1 MSFVSSLNETPYAL
15 TFAGQ
20 ATPWRAALDEIAHDP
35 EIAAIVAGVIEAS
48 DKVLS
53 PVRRSLATQSV
64 SVLPFTLPAPDG
76 EVAVT
81 REVAGPDEAA
91 LSVPGIV
98 AAQLGA
104 LIDLTRAGL
113 NIVANQPTAFEGHS
127 QGVLG
132 VEIARAWI
140 DGDEARAASVFALA
154 RLIGAAAARIT
165 RPSRRRRDLYGVRAR
180 RVRRAPRTHHR
191 VPAVDLA
198 SPLDRSAQRHR
209 HARCIGCPERPGIPG
224 CGH

>member
-1 MSFVSSLNETPYAL
+1 MNMSFVSSLNETPYAL

-98 AAQLGA
+98 AAQL
-104 LIDLTRAGL
+104 
-113 NIVANQPTAFEGHS
+113 
-127 QGVLG
+127 
-132 VEIARAWI
+132 AR
-140 DGDEARAASVFALA
+140 SS
-154 RLIGAAAARIT
+154 T
-165 RPSRRRRDLYGVRAR
+165 
-180 RVRRAPRTHHR
+180 
-191 VPAVDLA
+191 
-198 SPLDRSAQRHR
+198 
-209 HARCIGCPERPGIPG
+209 
-224 CGH
+224 

>member
-20 ATPWRAALDEIAHDP
+20 ATPWRAALDEIARDP
-35 EIAAIVAGVIEAS
+35 EIAEIVAGVIKAS
-48 DKVLS
+48 DQVLS

-64 SVLPFTLPAPDG
+64 ASLPFELPAAP
-76 EVAVT
+76 ESAAVT
-81 REVAGPDEAA
+81 RDVAGPDEAA

-132 VEIARAWI
+132 VEIARASER
-140 DGDEARAASVFALA
+140 DAARASSP
-154 RLIGAAAARIT
+154 GT
-165 RPSRRRRDLYGVRAR
+165 RPGPPPYL
-180 RVRRAPRTHHR
+180 
-191 VPAVDLA
+191 
-198 SPLDRSAQRHR
+198 RSLV
-209 HARCIGCPERPGIPG
+209 
-224 CGH
+224 

>member
-20 ATPWRAALDEIAHDP
+20 ATPWRSALDEIAHDP
-35 EIAAIVAGVIEAS
+35 EISAIVAGVIEAS

-64 SVLPFTLPAPDG
+64 SRSCPSPCPRRDG

-113 NIVANQPTAFEGHS
+113 NIVANQP
-127 QGVLG
+127 
-132 VEIARAWI
+132 I
-140 DGDEARAASVFALA
+140 
-154 RLIGAAAARIT
+154 
-165 RPSRRRRDLYGVRAR
+165 
-180 RVRRAPRTHHR
+180 RV
-191 VPAVDLA
+191 
-198 SPLDRSAQRHR
+198 
-209 HARCIGCPERPGIPG
+209 
-224 CGH
+224 

>member
-1 MSFVSSLNETPYAL
+1 MSFVSSLNEIPYAL

-20 ATPWRAALDEIAHDP
+20 ATPWRSALDEIAHDP
-35 EIAAIVAGVIEAS
+35 EIAAIVGGVVKAS
-48 DKVLS
+48 DAVLS

-64 SVLPFTLPAPDG
+64 ASLPFEFPAEDG
-76 EVAVT
+76 QAAVT

-113 NIVANQPTAFEGHS
+113 NIVANQPRAFEGHS

-140 DGDEARAASVFALA
+140 EGDEARAASVFALA
-154 RLIGAAAARIT
+154 RLIGAAAARVT
-165 RPSRRRRDLYGVRAR
+165 RRAR
-180 RVRRAPRTHHR
+180 APHAGDATYMVSVRG
-191 VPAVDLA
+191 VSDSLLA
-198 SPLDRSAQRHR
+198 R
-209 HARCIGCPERPGIPG
+209 IP
-224 CGH
+224 

>member
-1 MSFVSSLNETPYAL
+1 MNMSFVSSLNETPYAL

-35 EIAAIVAGVIEAS
+35 EIAAIVAGVIKAS

-113 NIVANQPTAFEGHS
+113 NIMSNQPTAFEGHS

-132 VEIARAWI
+132 VEIARA
-140 DGDEARAASVFALA
+140 LTPCP
-154 RLIGAAAARIT
+154 L
-165 RPSRRRRDLYGVRAR
+165 
-180 RVRRAPRTHHR
+180 PRTRCRSRCATTPTRTWSRVHR
-191 VPAVDLA
+191 MTWLPWLPPSSAWPPPIRQRTTLTSTAV
-198 SPLDRSAQRHR
+198 
-209 HARCIGCPERPGIPG
+209 AR
-224 CGH
+224 

>member
-20 ATPWRAALDEIAHDP
+20 ATPWRSALDEIAHDP
-35 EIAAIVAGVIEAS
+35 EISAIVAGVIEAS

-64 SVLPFTLPAPDG
+64 SVLPFALPAPDG

-113 NIVANQPTAFEGHS
+113 NLVANQPSAFEGHS

-140 DGDEARAASVFALA
+140 NGDEARA
-154 RLIGAAAARIT
+154 
-165 RPSRRRRDLYGVRAR
+165 RP
-180 RVRRAPRTHHR
+180 
-191 VPAVDLA
+191 
-198 SPLDRSAQRHR
+198 
-209 HARCIGCPERPGIPG
+209 RCA
-224 CGH
+224 